1 MAETYL
7 DVSPASESEL
17 QGVKMVNPVFGNPLK
32 SGPPS
37 FANSYPV
44 CAPPGWT
51 VTSWPNANNAS
62 PQPVEPTTRSASV
75 IISTKLQPAVSF
87 DKPCR
92 SARGV

>member
-17 QGVKMVNPVFGNPLK
+17 QGVKMVNPVFGADDDNPLK

-44 CAPPGWT
+44 CAPPRWT
-51 VTSWPNANNAS
+51 VTSSPNAYNAS
-62 PQPVEPTTRSASV
+62 PPPVETTN
-75 IISTKLQPAVSF
+75 
-87 DKPCR
+87 
-92 SARGV
+92 G